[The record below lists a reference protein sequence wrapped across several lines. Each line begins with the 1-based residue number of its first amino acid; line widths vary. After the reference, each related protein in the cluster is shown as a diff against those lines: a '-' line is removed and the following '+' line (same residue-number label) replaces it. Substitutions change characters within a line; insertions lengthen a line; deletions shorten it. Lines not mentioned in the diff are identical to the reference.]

1 MQEIISITVSDYLGF
16 ELVEKIAAAQWH
28 RPDWRDRVIRMMY
41 DYKSRSDCFN
51 VIARSGGT
59 VIGRIQ
65 CMRSVTNP
73 RLWHYGDVFVAPEY
87 RRRHIAS
94 QMLNAAFEVLCDRGC
109 CAVRAY
115 VGPENIPSL
124 GLQKKFGFNEVPY
137 EQFDDLLNKG
147 ELMFERDLQAYTIV
161 PASEETALY
170 ICELCEQCAKSL
182 HIGEIVYH
190 DFYNEIVQMLNDTD
204 EKNFLI
210 YRGAFPCAWLKLN
223 GFTDDAGWLSMLAV
237 APSFHRWGIG
247 KFSVDFA
254 ERYLLEQGK
263 KYIRIHTTEDND
275 PARMLYEKCGY
286 ALVDSRR
293 NSERTT
299 LTFEKALTNLRQ

>member
-1 MQEIISITVSDYLGF
+1 MQEIILITVSDYLGF
-16 ELVEKIAAAQWH
+16 DLAEKIAATQRH

-51 VIARSGGT
+51 VIASSGNK

-65 CMRSVTNP
+65 CLRSVTNT
-73 RLWHYGDVFVAPEY
+73 RLWYYGDMFVAPEY
-87 RRRHIAS
+87 RRRHIAT
-94 QMLNAAFEVLCDRGC
+94 QMLNTAFEVLGDRGC
-109 CAVRAY
+109 RVVRAY
-115 VGPENIPSL
+115 VEPENIPSL
-124 GLQKKFGFNEVPY
+124 GLQKKFGFKEVPY
-137 EQFDDLLNKG
+137 ERFDDLLNEG

-161 PASEETALY
+161 PASEEMALY
-170 ICELCEQCAKSL
+170 ICELCEQCAESL
-182 HIGEIVYH
+182 HIGEIVYR

-223 GFTDDAGWLSMLAV
+223 GFTDDMGWLSMLAV
-237 APSFHRWGIG
+237 ATSFRRRGIG
-247 KFSVDFA
+247 EFAVDFA
-254 ERYLLEQGK
+254 EKYLSDKGK
-263 KYIRIHTTEDND
+263 KYIRIHTTEDNV

-293 NSERTT
+293 NSERNT